1 MNDDCKKAI
10 LNCIAHELRAVS
22 SVLFYI
28 QFYNPSDKYSKE
40 INEISDKVDNLT
52 DKIKG
57 LIVTNRY
64 DEFFKEGDKNE

>member
-1 MNDDCKKAI
+1 MNDDCKKVI
-10 LNCIAHELRAVS
+10 LNYIVHELGAVS
-22 SVLFYI
+22 SILFYI